1 MKKNLTTIAIVL
13 LFSIGLFSCSKT
25 ETSTVVTVAPMPVTA
40 TVKDL
45 MADTVLG
52 LDPKSGM
59 PYSAGKFTFY
69 SIEKNTIISNADSA
83 TNKWDLAFASTK
95 ILTNGGTSGTA
106 LGGAFIYKG
115 LFDDLKTIPVDSN
128 FNVDNYNRII
138 GFIGYEKN
146 NAYMVFKTKDMT
158 SKRDRGARCDEAGK
172 DKTIS
177 TINAILGQT
186 RYTNENT
193 RLKKDTNGNL
203 IHEAI
208 SHDELCVTQELILR
222 YYDKIR
228 NGDKQWFI
236 SPYMALYYKL
246 YTIIVK

>member
-13 LFSIGLFSCSKT
+13 LFSLGLFSCSKS
-25 ETSTVVTVAPMPVTA
+25 ETSTVVIVAPMPVTA

-59 PYSAGKFTFY
+59 PYSAGKFTFF

-95 ILTNGGTSGTA
+95 ILTNGGTSGTG

-128 FNVDNYNRII
+128 FNVDNSPSSFAITTGSGKGWYTYD
-138 GFIGYEKN
+138 GAN
-146 NAYMVFKTKDMT
+146 NLITPIAGRVLVIRTASGKYAKIEILSYYKGGVALSPSASDADKLTKQRYYT
-158 SKRDRGARCDEAGK
+158 F
-172 DKTIS
+172 
-177 TINAILGQT
+177 
-186 RYTNENT
+186 RYTYIPDGT
-193 RLKKDTNGNL
+193 KT
-203 IHEAI
+203 
-208 SHDELCVTQELILR
+208 
-222 YYDKIR
+222 
-228 NGDKQWFI
+228 F
-236 SPYMALYYKL
+236 
-246 YTIIVK
+246 